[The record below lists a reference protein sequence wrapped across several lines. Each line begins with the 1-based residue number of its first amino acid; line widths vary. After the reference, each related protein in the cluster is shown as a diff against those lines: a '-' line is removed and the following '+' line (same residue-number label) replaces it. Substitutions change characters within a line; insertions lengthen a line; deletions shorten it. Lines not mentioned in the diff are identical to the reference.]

1 MLADDA
7 NLVRDEVGA
16 VEADAEPA
24 RDGDW
29 AGHSVGGPQDTHGQG
44 RGLPEKACNGAPRQD
59 LKFNYP
65 CALLRTESV
74 NQTVASQKLADHG
87 DVAASCHGL
96 PWDSSA
102 KLVSAGVFDMELGH
116 IAPPGRFGQNILPAP
131 SSPGLHEGFGA
142 RLGLSM
148 ESGSSG
154 AARVWSR
161 VLLLRSIQF
170 CNKQAS
176 A

>member
-96 PWDSSA
+96 PWDFRKTS
-102 KLVSAGVFDMELGH
+102 
-116 IAPPGRFGQNILPAP
+116 
-131 SSPGLHEGFGA
+131 
-142 RLGLSM
+142 
-148 ESGSSG
+148 
-154 AARVWSR
+154 
-161 VLLLRSIQF
+161 
-170 CNKQAS
+170 
-176 A
+176 